1 MELFLI
7 SNMYPNLS
15 YPGYGIFVK
24 NVADALPLYGADIRY
39 RAVIEGRGASRLA
52 KIRKYLLLYFRI
64 MIYYFRRYD
73 AIYVHFPN
81 QVAPLLLLLHLVLRK
96 RTILN
101 YHGEDLLYK
110 PYGLSGLLGRCSDR
124 LISRADLI
132 VVPSDY
138 FRTILQDR
146 HLCKSDKIVVSP
158 SGGIDCNIFHPS
170 ISKIQDKIF
179 HIGYVGR
186 LESDK
191 GVFELL
197 DSLKQIEKALNYQ
210 ATFIGYGSAE
220 YAIRERI
227 KVFELQSRIQLK
239 NGVPQ
244 NELYRFYSNFD
255 LLIFPSKYCESLGL
269 VGIEAMACGT
279 PVVGSDIGGISSY
292 LKDGYNGFLV
302 PPGNADAISDA
313 IMRYVQM
320 TENKRSLMVQNAL
333 YTAQRFSR
341 DSVVGE
347 LADKMKQIIA

>member
-24 NVADALPLYGADIRY
+24 NVADALPTYKVNIRY
-39 RAVIEGRGASRLA
+39 QAVIEGKGANKVA
-52 KIRKYLLLYFRI
+52 KIRKYLLLYFQI
-64 MIYYFRRYD
+64 MICYFRHYD
-73 AIYVHFPN
+73 ALYVHFPN
-81 QVAPLLLLLHLVLRK
+81 HVAPLLLLLRLILRK
-96 RTILN
+96 RMILN

-110 PYGLSGLLGRCSDR
+110 PYGLSGLLGRCSDK

-138 FRTILQDR
+138 FRTILLDR
-146 HLCKSDKIVVSP
+146 RLCELDKIVVSP
-158 SGGIDCNIFHPS
+158 SGGIDCNIFYPI
-170 ISKIQDKIF
+170 ISKIQDKMF

-244 NELYRFYSNFD
+244 TELYRFYSNFD

-320 TENKRSLMVQNAL
+320 PETERSLMVQNAL

-341 DSVVGE
+341 ENVVGE

>member
-1 MELFLI
+1 M
-7 SNMYPNLS
+7 
-15 YPGYGIFVK
+15 
-24 NVADALPLYGADIRY
+24 
-39 RAVIEGRGASRLA
+39 
-52 KIRKYLLLYFRI
+52 
-64 MIYYFRRYD
+64 
-73 AIYVHFPN
+73 
-81 QVAPLLLLLHLVLRK
+81 
-96 RTILN
+96 ILN

-110 PYGLSGLLGRCSDR
+110 PDGLSGLLGRCSDR

-146 HLCKSDKIVVSP
+146 HLCESDKIVVSP
-158 SGGIDCNIFHPS
+158 SGGIDCNIFYPS
-170 ISKIQDKIF
+170 ISKIQDKMF

-220 YAIRERI
+220 YVIRERI

-244 NELYRFYSNFD
+244 TELYRFYSNFD

-320 TENKRSLMVQNAL
+320 PETERSLMVQNAL
-333 YTAQRFSR
+333 YTARRFSR
-341 DSVVGE
+341 ENVVGE

>member
-1 MELFLI
+1 MKLFLI
-7 SNMYPNLS
+7 SNMYPSLMH
-15 YPGYGIFVK
+15 PGYGVFVK
-24 NVADALPLYGADIRY
+24 NVTDALPSYGADIRY
-39 RAVIEGRGASRLA
+39 RAVIEGRGAGRLA

-81 QVAPLLLLLHLVLRK
+81 QVAPLLLLLRLIQRK
-96 RTILN
+96 RMILN

-110 PYGLSGLLGRCSDR
+110 PCGLSGLLGRCSDR
-124 LISRADLI
+124 LIPRADLI

-158 SGGIDCNIFHPS
+158 SGGIDCNIFHHS
-170 ISKIQDKIF
+170 ISKIQDKMF

-197 DSLKQIEKALNYQ
+197 DSLKQIEKTLNYQ
-210 ATFIGYGSAE
+210 ATFIGYGPAESAL
-220 YAIRERI
+220 RERI

-244 NELYRFYSNFD
+244 TELHRFYSNFD

-313 IMRYVQM
+313 IVRYVQM
-320 TENKRSLMVQNAL
+320 PETERSLMVQNAL

-341 DSVVGE
+341 ESVVGE